1 MITYWST
8 TANNNHQLQWVGY
21 DPTRMDGA
29 WEVRGN
35 EHPRSN
41 WSRGDDVR
49 NRNARR
55 GLLPRSIHRR
65 ILPLHN
71 ILRGSYFKF
80 LRVGHVVGLD
90 VLGFVEPVVT
100 VVVSAVELKA
110 LGERLAVVVYG
121 LGEAGQLRGILVVV
135 DGEIRIGI
143 NKKALP
149 PLVADASV
157 DITLAVE
164 VESVPKPTASA
175 LATQVVACGGKQ
187 SPEMV
192 ECGWHNCEIFR
203 KKASR
208 RL

>member
-1 MITYWST
+1 
-8 TANNNHQLQWVGY
+8 
-21 DPTRMDGA
+21 
-29 WEVRGN
+29 
-35 EHPRSN
+35 
-41 WSRGDDVR
+41 
-49 NRNARR
+49 
-55 GLLPRSIHRR
+55 
-65 ILPLHN
+65 
-71 ILRGSYFKF
+71 
-80 LRVGHVVGLD
+80 VVGLD